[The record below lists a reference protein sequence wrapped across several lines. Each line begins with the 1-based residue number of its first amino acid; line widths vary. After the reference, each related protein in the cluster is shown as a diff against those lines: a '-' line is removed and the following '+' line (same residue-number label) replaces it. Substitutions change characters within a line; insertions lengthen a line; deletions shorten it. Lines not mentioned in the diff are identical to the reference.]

1 MDSYYSKYLKYK
13 QKYLNLKKM
22 IGGKNL
28 TVFNLNQLIT
38 AINEYYNERNGFSQY
53 CDEGQCKYGVRDIKK
68 NNFEYYNSHLCVLK
82 TDGKIYL
89 GKLNLTSDEFK
100 EFGITRT
107 NIQFNCNLLYTN
119 YRTYDFEEDYGKQ
132 HVLNALYGGDE
143 ISLIGFIPETDKDA
157 ILKAASD
164 KRQAKRQAKKTSD
177 ERQAIKGN
185 LKSK

>member
-1 MDSYYSKYLKYK
+1 MNNYYSKYLKYK

-22 IGGKNL
+22 IGGNNP

-38 AINEYYNERNGFSQY
+38 AINEYYDKVNGFSQY
-53 CDEGQCKYGVRDIKK
+53 CDKNQCKYGVRYITN

-82 TDGKIYL
+82 KDGEIYL
-89 GKLNLTSDEFK
+89 GKLNLTRDQFK

-107 NIQFNCNLLYTN
+107 NILFNCNLLYTN

-132 HVLNALYGGDE
+132 HVLDALYGGDE

-164 KRQAKRQAKKTSD
+164 KRQAKRQA
-177 ERQAIKGN
+177 IKG
-185 LKSK
+185 KR